1 VSAHAPGP
9 GGLGAHHAGAGE
21 LPMFPL
27 GSVLFPGGLLPL
39 HVFEPRY
46 RALVERCLAADR
58 ELGVVL
64 IERGSEV
71 GGGDVRTHVGT
82 RARIVDAA
90 ATDDGRFHLLCVG
103 LQRIAV
109 SRWLPD
115 DPFPRAETVAL
126 PDPGGEPPAGAR
138 DAMERLLRRA
148 LALSAELGDPAA
160 PATVDLDPDPAVAAW
175 QAAIVAPM
183 GPADAQRVL
192 EAPSAADRVALLTEV
207 LSDQVSLL
215 ALRVA
220 ER

>member
-1 VSAHAPGP
+1 
-9 GGLGAHHAGAGE
+9 
-21 LPMFPL
+21 MFPL

-46 RALVERCLAADR
+46 RALVERCLATHR

-90 ATDDGRFHLLCVG
+90 ATDDGRFYLLCIG
-103 LQRIAV
+103 LERIAV

-115 DPFPRAETVAL
+115 DPFPQAEAVAL
-126 PDPGGEPPAGAR
+126 PDTGGEPPAGAR

-160 PATVDLDPDPAVAAW
+160 PATVDLDPDPAVAGW

-183 GPADAQRVL
+183 GPADSQRVL
-192 EAPSAADRVALLTEV
+192 EAPGTADRLALLTEV
-207 LSDQVSLL
+207 LSDQVGVL

-220 ER
+220 GR

>member
-1 VSAHAPGP
+1 
-9 GGLGAHHAGAGE
+9 
-21 LPMFPL
+21 
-27 GSVLFPGGLLPL
+27 
-39 HVFEPRY
+39 
-46 RALVERCLAADR
+46 
-58 ELGVVL
+58 
-64 IERGSEV
+64 
-71 GGGDVRTHVGT
+71 
-82 RARIVDAA
+82 
-90 ATDDGRFHLLCVG
+90 
-103 LQRIAV
+103 
-109 SRWLPD
+109 
-115 DPFPRAETVAL
+115 
-126 PDPGGEPPAGAR
+126 
-138 DAMERLLRRA
+138 MERLLRRA